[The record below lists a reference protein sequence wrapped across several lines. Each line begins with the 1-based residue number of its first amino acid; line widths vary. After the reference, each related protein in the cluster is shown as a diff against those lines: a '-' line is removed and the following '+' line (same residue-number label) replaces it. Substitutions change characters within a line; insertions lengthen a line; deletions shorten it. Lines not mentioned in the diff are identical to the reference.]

1 MANAR
6 ALRKRIKSVGSTKKI
21 TRTMEL
27 VATAKSKRAQTR
39 VLASRPYVQGLSELL
54 TAVRRGVAAGLTH
67 PLLHEAASGPE
78 ALIVVTANRGLCGG
92 FNSNVLRLA
101 QAQVP
106 AADVE
111 LHVIGKKGVAYFTY
125 ARRTIASRVT
135 DLSDAPTYAEAER
148 IVAPFL
154 ERFRRGALRRVR
166 VVSTLYLTATRQ
178 EPRVHTLLPVTPA
191 EGGPAAA
198 GAGATG
204 PLWDPSPEALLGS
217 LLPQYVRA
225 DFLRILMEHS
235 VSEQTARRVAMKN
248 ATDNAQEMSKMLTR
262 TYNRARQGQ
271 ITQQIAEI
279 VGGAEAIS

>member
-39 VLASRPYVQGLSELL
+39 VLAARPYVQGLSELL
-54 TAVRRGVAAGLTH
+54 TAVRMGLAAGLSD
-67 PLLHEAASGPE
+67 PLLCEVASGPE
-78 ALIVVTANRGLCGG
+78 ALLVVTANRGLCGG

-101 QAQVP
+101 QAQP
-106 AADVE
+106 RASDVE
-111 LHVIGKKGVAYFTY
+111 MHVIGKKGVAYFTY
-125 ARRTIASRVT
+125 AKRAIASRIT
-135 DLSDAPTYAEAER
+135 DLSDTPTYAEADR
-148 IVAPFL
+148 IVTPFL
-154 ERFRRGALRRVR
+154 ERFLRGELRRVR

-178 EPRVHTLLPVTPA
+178 EPRVHTLLPVTPPVTPPVT
-191 EGGPAAA
+191 EGRPAQAA
-198 GAGATG
+198 GASSAIG
-204 PLWDPSPEALLGS
+204 PLWDPSPEALLGT

-271 ITQQIAEI
+271 ITQQ
-279 VGGAEAIS
+279 